1 MSSLCLDWTGTAISG
16 SKELFP
22 RSRYSPVWSE
32 ISSSNIRAFWNQ
44 NKVSWA
50 SWVERRTFNCNRN
63 SKNARKFELCISD
76 QTGEFLLCG
85 KSYFDPDMPVR
96 TSTFSKYLLW
106 EIFAF
111 ARFNRHSQLFTIL
124 ITLSNANVSHLLD
137 STIQGCHSIKNQE
150 RNNKICTI
158 ILH

>member
-1 MSSLCLDWTGTAISG
+1 MNTKCAWKFAIVNLWTFSKISDIFFSKFSEKNLKKILRKSFTAISG

-85 KSYFDPDMPVR
+85 KSSFDPDIPVI
-96 TSTFSKYLLW
+96 FVYKYTRKGPSDL
-106 EIFAF
+106 
-111 ARFNRHSQLFTIL
+111 
-124 ITLSNANVSHLLD
+124 
-137 STIQGCHSIKNQE
+137 C
-150 RNNKICTI
+150 
-158 ILH
+158 